1 MQYVINECKFGS
13 YYTGPNTD
21 YIYRVGYWSVSLNKA
36 TVFDCLEQ
44 AKDIHKSLKNI
55 YPDSRFLVL
64 EYCPATTG
72 KVVLSEKDM
81 LIEDLL
87 KINNMINSGNMM
99 WNQVMQGI
107 SPTINSAIKF
117 IERNVNE

>member
-1 MQYVINECKFGS
+1 MQYVIRCNFGS

-21 YIYRVGYWSVSLNKA
+21 YVFRMGYWSVSLNKA

-44 AKDIHKSLKNI
+44 AKDIHKNLKDG
-55 YPDSRFLVL
+55 YPLSRFLVL

-81 LIEDLL
+81 LIEDL
-87 KINNMINSGNMM
+87 KEVVARIDNTPYNVPNVTGFKPSIEK
-99 WNQVMQGI
+99 
-107 SPTINSAIKF
+107 AIKF
-117 IERNVNE
+117 IERNVND